1 MTMLDNPDTLKKIQ
15 VVLIGLLAFGAV
27 GYLMAGVYVYGID
40 SEQGMELWSDIKLI
54 VIAGILAAFALL
66 GLGRRASTDK

>member
-1 MTMLDNPDTLKKIQ
+1 MLDNPDTLKKIQ

-54 VIAGILAAFALL
+54 VIAGVLAAFALL

>member
-1 MTMLDNPDTLKKIQ
+1 MLDNPDTLKKIQ

-40 SEQGMELWSDIKLI
+40 SEQGIELWSDIKLI

>member
-27 GYLMAGVYVYGID
+27 GYLMAGIYVYGID